1 MLERGY
7 DGLRAYTRSKLAQV
21 MFTFELAERL
31 RGSGVTVNALHPA
44 SLMETKMVLE
54 TFGRA
59 MSTVREGTDA
69 TVRLVV
75 SRELEGVTGRY
86 YEGQREARANP
97 QAYDAGARER
107 LWALSE
113 KIGRAHV

>member
-1 MLERGY
+1 MY
-7 DGLRAYTRSKLAQV
+7 Y
-21 MFTFELAERL
+21 
-31 RGSGVTVNALHPA
+31 GSD
-44 SLMETKMVLE
+44 TKMVLE

-59 MSTVREGTDA
+59 MSTVREGTET

-75 SRELEGVTGRY
+75 SREFEGVTGHY
-86 YEGQREARANP
+86 YDGRREARAYP

-113 KIGRAHV
+113 RLCEGFLEPIRG